1 MPLNIVEPNL
11 EKVKPELHALYVKQS
26 DGKFKLA
33 LSDFD
38 QHVEN
43 QLKPLKSDLEITR
56 EHERKLLLENGLG
69 AALRQA
75 NLDPHYEK
83 LVIANLDDR
92 LAIETV
98 NNKRVVRI
106 KDDKGGMPMLGTGA
120 DGLATLGDLANE
132 AAKTFSSM
140 FKADPSGN
148 GGMPGPLLSTVG
160 KVLTRSEFDKLQPV
174 ERSKKMR
181 EGYKIVDD
189 PASARPANRPLPKPG
204 EKVMTREAFD
214 QLSPIARSDK
224 ILKEGFKIVD

>member
-1 MPLNIVEPNL
+1 MPLNIVETNL

-33 LSDFD
+33 LSDLD

-106 KDDKGGMPMLGTGA
+106 KDGKGEMPMLGSGA

-132 AAKTFSSM
+132 AAKAFPSAFSGAGGEMPSAPG
-140 FKADPSGN
+140 ADRTGRSGQ
-148 GGMPGPLLSTVG
+148 
-160 KVLTRSEFDKLQPV
+160 KILTR
-174 ERSKKMR
+174 
-181 EGYKIVDD
+181 
-189 PASARPANRPLPKPG
+189 
-204 EKVMTREAFD
+204 TAFD
-214 QLSPIARSDK
+214 ALSPVDRAVK
-224 ILKEGFKIVD
+224 MKEGFTIAEPPPAKKAESRSIPGKTITLADWKISPIEKHAKIMKEGLKLVD